1 VASPSD
7 VIVVGAGVV
16 GCAVAYELARRG
28 ASVQVVE
35 GRAPGMGATQAS
47 AGMLAP
53 FTEARSGGP
62 LLELTARSLALFDSF
77 IAQVVE
83 DGETLTYH
91 RTGALDVAMQGDT
104 VRQLSATAAVLA
116 ARGIEAELL
125 DQAALCKAEPEVSHA
140 AIGGLLIPTHGFVRV
155 MELTRALVSAACRR
169 GVRFLEPARARSIA
183 ASGSGLA
190 VHTERDILSADR
202 VVLAAGSWAGQ
213 VEVEGAGARARVP
226 VKPVR
231 GQLLQLGWTGPALR
245 RVVWSEGCYM
255 VPWTDGT
262 VLVGA
267 TMEDVGFDERNTAAG
282 IHDLIEAACG
292 LAPRTW
298 TAGFTEARAGLR
310 PATPDGLPIIGA
322 STVLPKLVYATG
334 HYRNGVLL
342 SALTAQ
348 LVADAVL
355 DQILDPM
362 AQFTDPSRFGNI

>member
-1 VASPSD
+1 
-7 VIVVGAGVV
+7 
-16 GCAVAYELARRG
+16 
-28 ASVQVVE
+28 VQVVD
-35 GRAPGMGATQAS
+35 GRAPGMGATRAS

-53 FTEARSGGP
+53 FTEARDGGP

-83 DGETLTYH
+83 DGETVTYH
-91 RTGALDVAMQGDT
+91 RTGTLDVAMHADSI
-104 VRQLSATAAVLA
+104 RQLSATAAALA

-125 DQAALCKAEPEVSHA
+125 DQAALCNEEPEVSRG

-155 MELTRALVSAACRR
+155 MELTGALVLAARRR
-169 GVRFLEPARARSIA
+169 GVRFLEPARALSIA

-190 VHTERDILSADR
+190 VHTERGILSADR

-213 VEVEGAGARARVP
+213 VEVKGARDRVP

-231 GQLLQLGWTGPALR
+231 GQLLQLGWAGPALR

-267 TMEDVGFDERNTAAG
+267 TMEDAGFDERNTAAG
-282 IHDLIEAACG
+282 IHELIEAACD

-298 TAGFTEARAGLR
+298 AAGFTEARAGLR

-322 STVLPKLVYATG
+322 SPALPHLTYATG

-342 SALTAQ
+342 SALTAR

-355 DQILDPM
+355 NQILDPM
-362 AQFTDPSRFGNI
+362 LQFTDPARFGHV